1 METRFNSCEL
11 VRQRDDSH
19 LQTIVG
25 RPGAAGFGHVYV
37 HQIGRDQ
44 EGFTQF
50 YQKLDSAT
58 FTFIKSA
65 AIRKDL
71 LSSIRN

>member
-50 YQKLDSAT
+50 YQKLICPIQQREKRENPHDDAS
-58 FTFIKSA
+58 
-65 AIRKDL
+65 
-71 LSSIRN
+71 